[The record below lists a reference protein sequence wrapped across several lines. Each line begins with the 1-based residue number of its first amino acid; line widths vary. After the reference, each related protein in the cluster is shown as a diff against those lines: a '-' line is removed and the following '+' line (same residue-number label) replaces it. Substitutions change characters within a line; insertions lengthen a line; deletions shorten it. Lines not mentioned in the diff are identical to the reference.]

1 MKRLLLAAVFASL
14 LAIPEVSQAQEP
26 SFIVIG
32 NPATTPDAIAKRDLA
47 RIFLKTRNRWPDGQ
61 AAEPVDRAGNDALR
75 AAFSQDVLDRS
86 LDMVESHW
94 QAQVFAGRGTPPAA
108 LDSDAA
114 VLDFVRRTPGAVGY
128 VSAGAGTSGVKVIT
142 VQ

>member
-1 MKRLLLAAVFASL
+1 MKRIILACVFASL
-14 LAIPEVSQAQEP
+14 LAIPEVSEAQEP

-32 NPATTPDAIAKRDLA
+32 NPSTTPDAISKRDLS

-61 AAEPVDRAGNDALR
+61 AAEPVDQGGSGPLR
-75 AAFSQDVLDRS
+75 AAFSQEVLDRS

-94 QAQVFAGRGTPPAA
+94 QAQVFAGRGTPPTT

-128 VSAGAGTSGVKVIT
+128 VSAGAATNGVKVIT